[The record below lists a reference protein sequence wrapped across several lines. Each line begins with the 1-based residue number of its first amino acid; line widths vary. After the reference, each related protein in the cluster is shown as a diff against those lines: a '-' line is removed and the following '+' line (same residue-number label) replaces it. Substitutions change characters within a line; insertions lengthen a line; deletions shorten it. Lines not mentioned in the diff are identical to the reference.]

1 MYCMHFPPL
10 RSSLRRYCD
19 GSSHL
24 CMLDMGHT
32 CILQSKKAQP
42 GYTHIEVLSD
52 ACTAALSPLYF
63 CKLGKQELYEVVYK
77 AGSMM
82 KSKLAIR
89 CHLTPL
95 NCLAL
100 AFSFFFPRHCLGLD
114 LILSDEMNTQPPEKP
129 RVHCAFAFYSPHQLA
144 SSSKLHR
151 YMCVY
156 LLYPLVPPSSV
167 LPYPAEFLSVFLHAF
182 PMSERQGWAFFPS
195 YHSRIVTYSA
205 RHHTRPTAA
214 FHAAWREKRL
224 RRDAY
229 AFDRVCPSPAF
240 VADVCLARAPIQ
252 HALCMNQSSI
262 CRFPDTSILS
272 IHIHLISES
281 VPAERTLLSI
291 HPSYRTLF

>member
-1 MYCMHFPPL
+1 MVAFTVFLCFSFCFGLFLLLGRIEKRKLHYLAYMYCMHFPPL

-24 CMLDMGHT
+24 CMLEIGHT

-167 LPYPAEFLSVFLHAF
+167 LS
-182 PMSERQGWAFFPS
+182 
-195 YHSRIVTYSA
+195 SRI
-205 RHHTRPTAA
+205 PL
-214 FHAAWREKRL
+214 RL
-224 RRDAY
+224 
-229 AFDRVCPSPAF
+229 SP
-240 VADVCLARAPIQ
+240 
-252 HALCMNQSSI
+252 
-262 CRFPDTSILS
+262 RFS
-272 IHIHLISES
+272 H
-281 VPAERTLLSI
+281 V
-291 HPSYRTLF
+291 